1 MVLIAMTVRDIK
13 ALLHALADDRSCKSS
28 FYILIFDFLSESG
41 SDADGA
47 AGPRPRPLCA
57 KKPCSSQ
64 QSARAQSEEIPSPG
78 RGFHGSRQAIRG
90 LAVCKTLASSL
101 EKSKLNSAER

>member
-64 QSARAQSEEIPSPG
+64 QSARAQSEEIPRPG
-78 RGFHGSRQAIRG
+78 RGFQGSRVE
-90 LAVCKTLASSL
+90 LAARKTLGIPGIPSKQSR
-101 EKSKLNSAER
+101 ERKS

>member
-78 RGFHGSRQAIRG
+78 RGFRLG
-90 LAVCKTLASSL
+90 LAACKTLASSL
-101 EKSKLNSAER
+101 ERESKLNSAER